1 MSEEEITEEVPKEEK
16 PKKVMK
22 KKEKVG
28 GFKNKM
34 AKAGYM
40 DFYDYITLLVGI
52 WGFIWSLI
60 GFLVTLPLQGPII
73 AAITGIIDPN
83 FYAFM
88 TWLGMNFLQ
97 LWIYITLLLFPF
109 VIVGIGMKII
119 NKWPESF
126 PLHFIKTAEDLRGFM
141 VFSAWWSSLF
151 FWIGSPWWRW
161 PHFVSVVF
169 LTIVLLADALHKK
182 IRKMP
187 RKKIR
192 EI

>member
-16 PKKVMK
+16 PKKVK
-22 KKEKVG
+22 EKKEKVG
-28 GFKNKM
+28 GFKEKM
-34 AKAGYM
+34 GKAGYM
-40 DFYDYITLLVGI
+40 DLYDYITLAVGI

-60 GFLVTLPLQGPII
+60 GFLVTLPLQIPII
-73 AAITGIIDPN
+73 AAIQGIDTN

-88 TWLGMNFLQ
+88 TWLGMNVLQ
-97 LWIYITLLLFPF
+97 LWIYVTLLLFPF
-109 VIVGIGMKII
+109 VIVGMGMKII

-126 PLHFIKTAEDLRGFM
+126 PLRFIKTAEDLRGFM

-161 PHFVSVVF
+161 PHFISVVL

-182 IRKMP
+182 ISKMP

>member
-16 PKKVMK
+16 PKKVK
-22 KKEKVG
+22 ENKEKVG
-28 GFKNKM
+28 GFNYRM
-34 AKAGYM
+34 AKVGYM
-40 DFYDYITLLVGI
+40 DAYDYITLLVGI
-52 WGFIWSLI
+52 WGFIWSLT

-73 AAITGIIDPN
+73 AAITGIIDQN

-97 LWIYITLLLFPF
+97 LWIYVTLALFPF
-109 VIVGIGMKII
+109 VIVGVGMKIV
-119 NKWPESF
+119 NKWPETF
-126 PLHFIKTAEDLRGFM
+126 PLHFIKTAEDLRAFM

-151 FWIGSPWWRW
+151 FWIGSPWLRW